1 MCGDSPSAPDNT
13 ELAKATEKSAQIM
26 ADQADKDLQFRRE
39 QYSTLLPYLRNQL
52 GIGVE
57 QARTQAQIAKD
68 NRDNALEDRAYY
80 ESTYKPVELA
90 SVKDAFGYSY
100 LSDEDAAKFDQA
112 LSQQSRNKITNDF
125 DARRAQLLQEQ
136 ADYQKKLQAYEK
148 AMSEAK
154 VDRDAIEK
162 ELTPKF
168 TYERKDAAPADG
180 RWVGVTDGG
189 YAYVPNQGIPGLA
202 NLGTGA
208 AAKTTTT
215 LDKEGLNKAI
225 QTRVDELIKQ
235 QSGAEKPMDRDFESE
250 LAALDRT
257 RASAMNDEDSALEVA
272 AQQRKAQRTA
282 EESEAKTTFDN
293 ASAVTGMATQQA
305 KRNLMKLGINP
316 NSAKFASLG
325 LTAANDS
332 AAGAVAGANQAR
344 TQLKDKL
351 IGLRAG
357 VGNFGRNQTNAAA
370 GAFTTA
376 VGAGA
381 TAANTAGAGVGNTLN
396 TANYVSGG
404 TANQMQ
410 AQQAAIQANLGLA
423 GLNNQ
428 AYQIAANQS
437 NGFGEFLGFAGNLAT
452 KFI

>member
-13 ELAKATEKSAQIM
+13 ELAKATEESARIM
-26 ADQADKDLQFRRE
+26 AQQADKDLQFRRE
-39 QYSTLLPYLRNQL
+39 QYANLLPYLQNQL
-52 GIGVE
+52 GIGVD

-68 NRDNALEDRAYY
+68 NRDNALEDRSYY

-100 LSDEDAAKFDQA
+100 LSDDDAAAFDQA
-112 LSQQSRNKITNDF
+112 MSTQSRNKIAGDF
-125 DARRAQLLQEQ
+125 DSRLAAINSDRA
-136 ADYQKKLQAYEK
+136 AYQKQMEAYEK
-148 AMSEAK
+148 AMADAK
-154 VDRDAIEK
+154 IDRKAIED
-162 ELTPKF
+162 ELRGKF
-168 TYERKDAAPADG
+168 TYERAEAQPNG
-180 RWVGVTDGG
+180 QWVSTTDGG
-189 YAYVPNQGIPGLA
+189 SAYVPIGGIPGLA
-202 NLGTGA
+202 NLNK
-208 AAKTTTT
+208 AKTTTT
-215 LDKEGLNKAI
+215 VDQEGLNKAV
-225 QTRVDELIKQ
+225 QSRVDELLKQ
-235 QSGAEKPMDRDFESE
+235 QGAAGKPIDRDFDAE
-250 LAALDRT
+250 LAELERT
-257 RASAMNDEDSALEVA
+257 RTTAMNDEDANLAMA
-272 AQQRKAQRTA
+272 AQQRKAQRAA

-293 ASAVTGMATQQA
+293 ASAQTGMATQQA

-332 AAGAVAGANQAR
+332 AATAVAGANQAR

-381 TAANTAGAGVGNTLN
+381 TAANTAGAGVGNSLN

-428 AYQIAANQS
+428 AYQVAANQS

>member
-13 ELAKATEKSAQIM
+13 ELAKATEESARIM
-26 ADQADKDLQFRRE
+26 AQQADKDLQFRRE
-39 QYSTLLPYLRNQL
+39 QYANLLPYLQNQL
-52 GIGVE
+52 GIGVD

-68 NRDNALEDRAYY
+68 NRDNALEDRSYY

-100 LSDEDAAKFDQA
+100 LSDDDAAAFDQA
-112 LSQQSRNKITNDF
+112 MSTQSRNKITGDF
-125 DARRAQLLQEQ
+125 DSRLAAINSDRA
-136 ADYQKKLQAYEK
+136 AYQKQMEAYEK
-148 AMSEAK
+148 AMADAK
-154 VDRDAIEK
+154 IDRKAIED
-162 ELTPKF
+162 ELRGKF
-168 TYERKDAAPADG
+168 TYERAEAQPDG
-180 RWVGVTDGG
+180 QWVSTTDGG
-189 YAYVPNQGIPGLA
+189 YAYAPFSSLGNLRPN
-202 NLGTGA
+202 A
-208 AAKTTTT
+208 AAKTVKTV
-215 LDKEGLNKAI
+215 DQEGLNKAV
-225 QTRVDELIKQ
+225 QSRVDELLKQ
-235 QSGAEKPMDRDFESE
+235 QGAAGKPIDRDFDAE
-250 LAALDRT
+250 LAELERT
-257 RASAMNDEDSALEVA
+257 RTTAMNDEDANLAMA
-272 AQQRKAQRTA
+272 AQQRKAQRAA

-293 ASAVTGMATQQA
+293 ASAQTGMATQQA

-332 AAGAVAGANQAR
+332 AATAVAGANQAR

-381 TAANTAGAGVGNTLN
+381 TAANTAGAGVGNSLN

-437 NGFGEFLGFAGNLAT
+437 NGFGEMLGFAGNLAT

>member
-13 ELAKATEKSAQIM
+13 ELAKATEESARIM
-26 ADQADKDLQFRRE
+26 AQQADKDLQFRRE
-39 QYSTLLPYLRNQL
+39 QYANLLPYLQNQL
-52 GIGVE
+52 GIGVD

-68 NRDNALEDRAYY
+68 NRDNALEDRSYY

-100 LSDEDAAKFDQA
+100 LSDDDAAAFDQA
-112 LSQQSRNKITNDF
+112 MSTQSRNKIAGDF
-125 DARRAQLLQEQ
+125 DSRLAAINSDRA
-136 ADYQKKLQAYEK
+136 AYQKQMEAYEK
-148 AMSEAK
+148 AMADAK
-154 VDRDAIEK
+154 IDRKAIED
-162 ELTPKF
+162 ELRGKF
-168 TYERKDAAPADG
+168 TYDVPQQQDLG
-180 RWVGVTDGG
+180 GQWVGTTDGG
-189 YAYVPNQGIPGLA
+189 SAFVQTHPLLAGIRG
-202 NLGTGA
+202 NTA
-208 AAKTTTT
+208 AQKKTT
-215 LDKEGLNKAI
+215 LDQEGLNKAV
-225 QTRVDELIKQ
+225 QSRVDELLKQ
-235 QSGAEKPMDRDFESE
+235 QGAAGKPIDRDFDAE
-250 LAALDRT
+250 LAELERT
-257 RASAMNDEDSALEVA
+257 RTTAMNDEDANLAMA
-272 AQQRKAQRTA
+272 AQQRKAQRAA

-293 ASAVTGMATQQA
+293 ASAQTGMATQQA

-332 AAGAVAGANQAR
+332 AATAVAGANQAR

-381 TAANTAGAGVGNTLN
+381 TAANTAGAGVGNSLN

-437 NGFGEFLGFAGNLAT
+437 NGFGEMLGFAGNLAT